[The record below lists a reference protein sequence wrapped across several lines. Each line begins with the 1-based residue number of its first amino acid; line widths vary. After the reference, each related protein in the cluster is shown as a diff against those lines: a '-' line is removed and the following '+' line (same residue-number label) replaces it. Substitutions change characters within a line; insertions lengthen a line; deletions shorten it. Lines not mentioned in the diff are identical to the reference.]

1 MEDFLN
7 KSSSPKYILYLSEEQ
22 YMNMFPNTCHCIA
35 ENSRMDIG
43 LERGD
48 VEIRVRSLEA
58 KTSL

>member
-1 MEDFLN
+1 
-7 KSSSPKYILYLSEEQ
+7 
-22 YMNMFPNTCHCIA
+22 MNMFPNTCHCIA